1 MGCIV
6 PTPGH
11 GLYRPNTWTVLYCIL
26 RLDSGYIIPTSYNIT
41 ICRTFRAGQRAWLPL
56 ASMPLINQRGQY
68 KSDIIA
74 ADAVGSAFQCIFN
87 TFHLSNLIIDGKN
100 VTKYQRHICGWPK
113 RGLHS
118 LPWPQLKSCI
128 YWPSMLILRQTGH
141 VSPPDLG
148 PFKGHIKGTPD
159 SESHMGCTVPTT
171 MDLSKNIG
179 RTVPTSILP
188 SMDLLKIFEKQAWL
202 QVHSHSAPK
211 SISQPAIVGV
221 SLWLWGGQ
229 ANSILQGLYK

>member
-1 MGCIV
+1 MGCTV
-6 PTPGH
+6 PTTRTYVSYCPDH
-11 GLYRPNTWTVLYCIL
+11 GLIQKYSNIF
-26 RLDSGYIIPTSYNIT
+26 SGHDTRHNSGFTIPTSYCIT
-41 ICRTFRAGQRAWLPL
+41 ICRTSRAGQRM
-56 ASMPLINQRGQY
+56 ASTCLHASDNQRGQY

-87 TFHLSNLIIDGKN
+87 TSHLSNLITDGKN
-100 VTKYQRHICGWPK
+100 IKKHQRHICGWPK

-118 LPWPQLKSCI
+118 LPCPQLKSCI

-179 RTVPTSILP
+179 RTVPTTI
-188 SMDLLKIFEKQAWL
+188 
-202 QVHSHSAPK
+202 
-211 SISQPAIVGV
+211 QPP
-221 SLWLWGGQ
+221 WT
-229 ANSILQGLYK
+229 Y